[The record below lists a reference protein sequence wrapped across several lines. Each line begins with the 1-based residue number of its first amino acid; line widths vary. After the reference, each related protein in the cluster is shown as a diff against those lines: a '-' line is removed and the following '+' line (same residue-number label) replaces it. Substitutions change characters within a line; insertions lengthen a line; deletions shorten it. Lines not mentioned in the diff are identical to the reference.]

1 MEVPDMMTHGER
13 LLALML
19 ALALLGGPVP
29 SANAALFGSDDQVD
43 ASVITPPRLSYSDG
57 EVSFWRPGA
66 DDWAPAQINTP
77 LAPGDELYTGDRSNL
92 ELQVGSRAYVRA
104 SGDTQLGLVNQDPDF
119 LELKVTN
126 GSLSVD
132 LRSLDSG
139 TAIEVDTPQA
149 ALTIERP
156 GYYRVDVTQ
165 ERTSII
171 TRRGG
176 RATVTPAG
184 GQAITLAASEEM
196 VLDGLGTPT
205 VRSYVAPEL
214 DTWDRWNYARSEHL
228 LETMS
233 ARYVPPGVY
242 GTDTLDQY
250 GSWREVATYGPV
262 WVPQA
267 VAPDWVPYS
276 TGRWI
281 SDPTFGW
288 TWVDTAPWGW
298 APYHY
303 GRWVFVDG
311 FWAWAPGPMVR
322 RAVYSPALVVFFG
335 GPRVRV
341 AVGTP
346 FVSWVALSWGEPV
359 VPWWGRTGFVGRP
372 WWGGWGGPRVVNNV
386 VINQTT
392 VVNVT
397 NINVYRNVNVHNAVV
412 AVNQEHFGR
421 RAVHEA
427 RMAQVDVKRLEP
439 VRGALRVTPTAASFV
454 ASSGS
459 AKRPPESTLA
469 RPVVA
474 TRPLPARKNAARGEN
489 RAAAPPNSAGAPVV
503 STPAPRIVPAPKRAE
518 AGPAVPARPEFGAS
532 PRERQRRSEP
542 PTLETT
548 QRPEAAPPVPHPAE
562 RRPDA
567 TPPVTREPGRSAQPA
582 EPAERKAE
590 RQAERQERRSDA
602 TPPATREP
610 GRAAQPAQPAPP
622 AQQVQ
627 PPHPAQRQTERQAER
642 QERRSDATPPAAREQ
657 GRPAQPVQPPQPAQ
671 PAQPVKPA
679 QPAQPAPPA
688 QPTARQAERQERRS
702 DATPPA
708 PRDQGRPAQPAQP
721 TQPVQRAQPAKPAQP
736 AQPTERQ
743 IERQERRTER
753 QLPAQP
759 APQQR
764 NAGQPTAPA
773 TAPAPAP
780 AQQQRVEPAPPSPR
794 PLPGEPANR
803 LAPGRTEK
811 KNSRAEEH
819 ARSGAPQPG
828 AAAGP
833 SHGPGQRQG

>member
-1 MEVPDMMTHGER
+1 MEEPDMMTQGKR

-29 SANAALFGSDDQVD
+29 GANAALFGTDDQLD
-43 ASVITPPRLSYSDG
+43 ASVVTPPRLSYSDG
-57 EVSFWRPGA
+57 DVSFWRPGA
-66 DDWAPAQINTP
+66 QDWAPAQVNTP

-119 LELKVTN
+119 LQLKVTN
-126 GSLSVD
+126 GSVSVD

-139 TAIEVDTPQA
+139 TAVEVNTPQA

-165 ERTSII
+165 DRTSII

-205 VRSYVAPEL
+205 VRSYVAPDL
-214 DTWDRWNYARSEHL
+214 DTWDRWNYARTEHL
-228 LETMS
+228 LEAMS

-242 GTDTLDQY
+242 GTDALDRY

-267 VAPDWVPYS
+267 VAPDWAPYS

-311 FWAWAPGPMVR
+311 YWAWAPGPMVR

-335 GPRVRV
+335 EPSVRV
-341 AVGTP
+341 AVGSP

-372 WWGGWGGPRVVNNV
+372 WWGGWGGPRVVNNT

-392 VVNVT
+392 VVNVA

-412 AVNQEHFGR
+412 AVNQEQFGR

-427 RMAQVDVKRLEP
+427 RVAQVDVKRLEP
-439 VRGALRVTPTAASFV
+439 VHGALRVTPTAASFV
-454 ASSGS
+454 AASGA
-459 AKRPPESTLA
+459 AKRPPENTLA

-474 TRPLPARKNAARGEN
+474 TRPARKNVARGEN
-489 RAAAPPNSAGAPVV
+489 RAAAPPSSTGAPVA
-503 STPAPRIVPAPKRAE
+503 SLPAPRIVPAPERAE

-532 PRERQRRSEP
+532 PKERQRRSEP

-548 QRPEAAPPVPHPAE
+548 QRP
-562 RRPDA
+562 DA
-567 TPPVTREPGRSAQPA
+567 TPPVRREPRRSAQP
-582 EPAERKAE
+582 
-590 RQAERQERRSDA
+590 
-602 TPPATREP
+602 
-610 GRAAQPAQPAPP
+610 G
-622 AQQVQ
+622 
-627 PPHPAQRQTERQAER
+627 
-642 QERRSDATPPAAREQ
+642 
-657 GRPAQPVQPPQPAQ
+657 
-671 PAQPVKPA
+671 
-679 QPAQPAPPA
+679 
-688 QPTARQAERQERRS
+688 
-702 DATPPA
+702 
-708 PRDQGRPAQPAQP
+708 
-721 TQPVQRAQPAKPAQP
+721 
-736 AQPTERQ
+736 QPTERQ
-743 IERQERRTER
+743 IERQERRSDAIPPAPRDQGRPDQPAQSAKPAQPAPPPDRQAER
-753 QLPAQP
+753 QDRRAERQMPAQPTPPAQAVQPAQPAKPAPLAPPPDRQVERQDRRAERQMPAQPTPAAQTVQPAQPAKPAQPAQPAQPNARQAERQERRAERQMPAQP
-759 APQQR
+759 APQQQS
-764 NAGQPTAPA
+764 AGQPTAS
-773 TAPAPAP
+773 APAP

-803 LAPGRTEK
+803 LAPGRTENRTENQ
-811 KNSRAEEH
+811 NSRAEER